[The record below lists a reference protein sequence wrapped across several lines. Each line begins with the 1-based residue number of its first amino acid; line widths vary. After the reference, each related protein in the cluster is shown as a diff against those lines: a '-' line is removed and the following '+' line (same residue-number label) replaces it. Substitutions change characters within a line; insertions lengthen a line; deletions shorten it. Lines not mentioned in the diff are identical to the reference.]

1 MKTILV
7 PIDFSDAT
15 APVLAQARLF
25 ARAFGSQLVL
35 LKVAEPEPDFVG
47 FEPGPQTFIIAALC
61 DSHDSLSAGFLPS
74 MRAAGV

>member
-1 MKTILV
+1 LGSLAV
-7 PIDFSDAT
+7 AT
-15 APVLAQARLF
+15 YNLCV
-25 ARAFGSQLVL
+25 GSLISKGYGQTPLTSRS
-35 LKVAEPEPDFVG
+35 